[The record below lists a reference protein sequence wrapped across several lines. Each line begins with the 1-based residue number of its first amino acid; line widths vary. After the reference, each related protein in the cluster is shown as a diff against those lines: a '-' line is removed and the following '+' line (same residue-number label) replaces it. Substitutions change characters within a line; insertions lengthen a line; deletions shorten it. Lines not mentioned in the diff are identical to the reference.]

1 MTAAENAQ
9 KLHKTFREIF
19 ALTLKRFFIYSFAV
33 HAIVIAAIIFIIPP
47 AKTRKAGKEFY
58 TDLVSPEELL
68 PKKPRILP
76 APKVRQLPPSRQ
88 RIAAPAPAIRGGK
101 SVPGKETSQSV
112 SKSSPGEIK
121 SSNVGVGSLP
131 SVGRIAPGGISGES
145 KTGPSKG
152 GNIGKP
158 ENVEPD
164 LFDKNI
170 IGDIAKRNIEKEEK
184 TVNKDK
190 PITLDTKEY
199 KFWNYNQRLK
209 ERIESAWHY
218 PDEAAQKGIYGD
230 LIIKFTIRKN
240 GQLGAAEIVRG
251 SGYPILDKAALEAL
265 NEASP
270 YWPLPEEW
278 GMDAYTIEGNFVYT
292 IDRSFIR

>member
-1 MTAAENAQ
+1 MPQ
-9 KLHKTFREIF
+9 KLHKTFRERF
-19 ALTLKRFFIYSFAV
+19 VLTLERFFIYSFAV
-33 HAIVIAAIIFIIPP
+33 HAIVIAAILFIIPS
-47 AKTRKAGKEFY
+47 AKTKKAGKEFY
-58 TDLVSPEELL
+58 TDLVSPKELL

-76 APKVRQLPPSRQ
+76 APKVRQSPPSRQ
-88 RIAAPAPAIRGGK
+88 KVAAPALAIRGGK
-101 SVPGKETSQSV
+101 SVPGKETSQGV
-112 SKSSPGEIK
+112 PKSSPGEIR
-121 SSNVGVGSLP
+121 SSNIGSSP
-131 SVGRIAPGGISGES
+131 SVSKIVPGDISGES

-158 ENVEPD
+158 ENAEPD

-170 IGDIAKRNIEKEEK
+170 IGDLAKRNIEKEEK
-184 TVNKDK
+184 KVNKDK

-230 LIIKFTIRKN
+230 LVIKFTIKRN

-265 NEASP
+265 KEASP

-278 GMDAYTIEGNFVYT
+278 GMQAYTIEGNFIYT
-292 IDRSFIR
+292 LYRSFIR

>member
-1 MTAAENAQ
+1 
-9 KLHKTFREIF
+9 
-19 ALTLKRFFIYSFAV
+19 
-33 HAIVIAAIIFIIPP
+33 
-47 AKTRKAGKEFY
+47 
-58 TDLVSPEELL
+58 
-68 PKKPRILP
+68 
-76 APKVRQLPPSRQ
+76 
-88 RIAAPAPAIRGGK
+88 
-101 SVPGKETSQSV
+101 
-112 SKSSPGEIK
+112 
-121 SSNVGVGSLP
+121 
-131 SVGRIAPGGISGES
+131 
-145 KTGPSKG
+145 
-152 GNIGKP
+152 
-158 ENVEPD
+158 VEPD

-170 IGDIAKRNIEKEEK
+170 IGNIAKRNIEKGK
-184 TVNKDK
+184 KVNKGK

-218 PDEAAQKGIYGD
+218 PEEAAQKGIYGD
-230 LIIKFTIRKN
+230 LVIKFTIRKN

-292 IDRSFIR
+292 LDRSFIR